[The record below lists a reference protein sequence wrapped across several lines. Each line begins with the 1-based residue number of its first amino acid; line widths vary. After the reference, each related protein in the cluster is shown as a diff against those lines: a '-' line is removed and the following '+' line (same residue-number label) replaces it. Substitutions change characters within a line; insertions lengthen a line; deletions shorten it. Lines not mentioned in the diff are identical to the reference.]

1 MLECRHRL
9 PSDVRNGGF
18 SLFDIWR
25 AHLAGPLQYRDH
37 LGTSSDSF
45 VRDRE
50 VASAIHF
57 LRKSSTNMAPRGE
70 PTNVM
75 DHMDSE
81 EVVLASV
88 SSPSKVEGVSV
99 GFADLTY
106 EVPLKGKGK
115 KNDGVEK
122 EPDNKLTILHS
133 ISGSFL
139 PGKMIALMGPR

>member
-1 MLECRHRL
+1 
-9 PSDVRNGGF
+9 
-18 SLFDIWR
+18 
-25 AHLAGPLQYRDH
+25 
-37 LGTSSDSF
+37 
-45 VRDRE
+45 
-50 VASAIHF
+50 
-57 LRKSSTNMAPRGE
+57 MAPRDE

-81 EVVLASV
+81 EVVLSSV
-88 SSPSKVEGVSV
+88 SLPSKVEGVSV

-115 KNDGVEK
+115 KKKNDGDENE
-122 EPDNKLTILHS
+122 EPNKLTILHS

>member
-1 MLECRHRL
+1 
-9 PSDVRNGGF
+9 
-18 SLFDIWR
+18 
-25 AHLAGPLQYRDH
+25 
-37 LGTSSDSF
+37 
-45 VRDRE
+45 
-50 VASAIHF
+50 
-57 LRKSSTNMAPRGE
+57 MAPRGE

-115 KNDGVEK
+115 KKKNDGDEDE

>member
-1 MLECRHRL
+1 
-9 PSDVRNGGF
+9 
-18 SLFDIWR
+18 
-25 AHLAGPLQYRDH
+25 
-37 LGTSSDSF
+37 
-45 VRDRE
+45 
-50 VASAIHF
+50 
-57 LRKSSTNMAPRGE
+57 MAPRDE
-70 PTNVM
+70 PINVM

-81 EVVLASV
+81 EVVLSSV
-88 SSPSKVEGVSV
+88 SLPSKVEGVSV

-115 KNDGVEK
+115 KKKNDGDEDK

>member
-1 MLECRHRL
+1 
-9 PSDVRNGGF
+9 
-18 SLFDIWR
+18 
-25 AHLAGPLQYRDH
+25 
-37 LGTSSDSF
+37 
-45 VRDRE
+45 
-50 VASAIHF
+50 
-57 LRKSSTNMAPRGE
+57 MAPRGE

-81 EVVLASV
+81 EVVLSSASL
-88 SSPSKVEGVSV
+88 PSKVEGVSV

-115 KNDGVEK
+115 KKKNDGDEDE
-122 EPDNKLTILHS
+122 EPDDKLTILHS

>member
-1 MLECRHRL
+1 
-9 PSDVRNGGF
+9 
-18 SLFDIWR
+18 
-25 AHLAGPLQYRDH
+25 
-37 LGTSSDSF
+37 
-45 VRDRE
+45 
-50 VASAIHF
+50 
-57 LRKSSTNMAPRGE
+57 MAPRGE

-81 EVVLASV
+81 EVALPSV
-88 SSPSKVEGVSV
+88 SSTSKVEGVSV

-115 KNDGVEK
+115 KKKNDGDEDE

>member
-1 MLECRHRL
+1 
-9 PSDVRNGGF
+9 
-18 SLFDIWR
+18 
-25 AHLAGPLQYRDH
+25 
-37 LGTSSDSF
+37 
-45 VRDRE
+45 
-50 VASAIHF
+50 
-57 LRKSSTNMAPRGE
+57 MAPRDE

-81 EVVLASV
+81 EVVLSSV
-88 SSPSKVEGVSV
+88 SLPSKVEGVSV

-115 KNDGVEK
+115 KKKNDGDEDK